1 MSYPGGARIKPRCI
15 VHLYRVRLRARLI
28 QEALA
33 ALGIAAGVALLF
45 ASQVASTSLTGSV
58 RQLTAGIIG
67 QSRLQLQARSP
78 EGFPEGLLEQVQ
90 RLPDVRSA
98 QPVLEQQANMIGPG
112 GEQAVDFI
120 GADPSFIR
128 LGGRLLQH
136 FSAAALARQ
145 HAIVLPTPI
154 AQQLGVGSLQPVTLQ
169 VGARSVQVLVGA
181 TLQKADIG
189 ALVDSPIALAPLR
202 YAQQLSGMK
211 GRITRIFVR
220 PAAGRDAEVRAELT
234 RLAGGRLNVEPAD
247 FDATLFER
255 AAASTNESTSLFAA
269 ISALVGFLFA
279 ANAML
284 FTAPARR
291 RFIAQLRLDGYS
303 PLSVVEILL
312 FEALVLGIVAS
323 VLGLALGEELSEH
336 LLRTN
341 PGFLSLAFAVGSQR
355 IVTVQSILMALAA
368 GLLAACIGVLA
379 PLQDI
384 FSTRPL
390 AAIRPRARN
399 PARQRYFQLAGV
411 LCLALTTTILFAG
424 PDEALI
430 GVVSLTAALL
440 LLLPGLIRA
449 VLAAVGRATLD
460 LRSAAPFIAINELTA
475 RATWARTIAIAST
488 GAVAVFGSVSIQGAH
503 ADLQRGLDRSAH
515 EVSSAAAVW
524 AFPRGPANLLATIPF
539 PASTVDTLT
548 HLPGVRAVLLY
559 RGGFLDLGDR
569 RVWVSGP
576 PRGQPGLI
584 PSRQL
589 VNGNLASANDRL
601 REGGWAVVSQAI
613 ADERHLHIGQAFA
626 LPSPRPTSFRVA
638 ALSTNVGWPPG
649 AIIINADDYARAWA
663 SNDVSAYE
671 ILPRPGVAA
680 EAVRS
685 EVQRAIG
692 PSSGLTVQTAAEREQ
707 HQRAASRQGL
717 ARLSQI
723 STLVLIAAV
732 LAMAAAMGNMI
743 WGRRQR
749 LACLKLEGHTGFQL
763 WRALLLESVLLLA
776 SACSIGAV
784 FGLYGQLLGS
794 HAILTV
800 TGFPVVSSVA
810 ALIALSSVG
819 LVVVAAALV
828 LLIPGYFVA
837 RVRPQSGL
845 SDSSTIR

>member
-1 MSYPGGARIKPRCI
+1 VSYPGGARVKSLGIL
-15 VHLYRVRLRARLI
+15 HLYRVRLRTRLV

-45 ASQVASTSLTGSV
+45 ASQVANTSLTGSV
-58 RQLTAGIIG
+58 RQLTGGLVG
-67 QSRLQLQARSP
+67 QSRLQLRARAP
-78 EGFPEGLLEQVQ
+78 EGFSESVLGEVQ
-90 RLPDVRSA
+90 RLAGVLSA
-98 QPVLEQQANMIGPG
+98 EPVLEQQANVIGPH

-145 HAIVLPTPI
+145 HAVALPAPT
-154 AQQLGVGSLQPVTLQ
+154 AQQIGVGSLQPVTLQ
-169 VGARSVQVLVGA
+169 LGARSAQVLVGV
-181 TLQKADIG
+181 TLQQADIG
-189 ALVDSPIALAPLR
+189 ALVDSPIVLAPLR
-202 YAQQLSGMK
+202 YAQQLAGMP
-211 GRITRIFVR
+211 GRLTRIFVR
-220 PAAGRDAEVRAELT
+220 PAPGRDGEVRAELA

-247 FDATLFER
+247 FDATVFER
-255 AAASTNESTSLFAA
+255 AAAATNESTSLFAV

-303 PLSVVEILL
+303 PVSVVEVLL
-312 FEALVLGIVAS
+312 FDALVLGIVAS
-323 VLGLALGEELSEH
+323 VLGLALGEELSAR

-341 PGFLSLAFAVGSQR
+341 PGFLSLAFSVGSQR
-355 IVTVQSILMALAA
+355 IVTPQSIVTAFAA
-368 GLLAACIGVLA
+368 GLLAACLGVLA

-384 FSTRPL
+384 FSARPL

-399 PARQRYFQLAGV
+399 PNRRRNFQLVGA
-411 LCLALTTTILFAG
+411 LCLALTTTILFAA

-430 GVVSLTAALL
+430 GVVSLTVALL
-440 LLLPGLIRA
+440 LLLPSLIRS
-449 VLAAVGRATLD
+449 VLRVVERATLD
-460 LRSAAPFIAINELTA
+460 LRAAAPFIAINELRA

-488 GAVAVFGSVSIQGAH
+488 GAIAVYGSVSIQGAH
-503 ADLQRGLDRSAH
+503 ADLQRGLDHSAQD
-515 EVSSAAAVW
+515 VSSAAAAWV
-524 AFPRGPANLLATIPF
+524 FPRGSANLLATTPF
-539 PASTVDTLT
+539 PTGITGTLA
-548 HLPGVRAVLLY
+548 HLPGVRAVLVY

-576 PRGQPGLI
+576 PRAQPEMI
-584 PSRQL
+584 PVRQL
-589 VNGNLASANDRL
+589 VSGNLTSADARL

-613 ADERHLHIGQAFA
+613 ADERHLHIGQKFL

-638 ALSTNVGWPPG
+638 ALSTNIGWPPG
-649 AIIINADDYARAWA
+649 AIIVNADDYARAWE
-663 SNDVSAYE
+663 SSDTSAYE
-671 ILPRPGVAA
+671 VVPQPGVALQTVRD
-680 EAVRS
+680 EA
-685 EVQRAIG
+685 QRAIG
-692 PSSGLTVQTAAEREQ
+692 SSSGLAVQTAVERER

-732 LAMAAAMGNMI
+732 LAMAAAMGNMV

-749 LACLKLEGHTGFQL
+749 LARLKLDGHTGFQL
-763 WRALLLESVLLLA
+763 WRALLFESVLLLA
-776 SACSIGAV
+776 AACSIGAV

-800 TGFPVVSSVA
+800 TGFPVVFSVA
-810 ALIALSSVG
+810 AVIALTSFA
-819 LVVVAAALV
+819 LVVIAAVLV
-828 LLIPGYFVA
+828 LVVPGYFVA

-845 SDSSTIR
+845 SD